1 MLIVFSPSFVILTL
15 LLLVDKKNQEFSN
28 TNRYAGKTN
37 VLYKLGGP
45 QKLAMLLV
53 RPPCSL

>member
-1 MLIVFSPSFVILTL
+1 MLIVLSISRNITSF
-15 LLLVDKKNQEFSN
+15 LLVDKKNQEFSN
-28 TNRYAGKTN
+28 ANRYAGKTN

-53 RPPCSL
+53 WPPCYM

>member
-1 MLIVFSPSFVILTL
+1 MYFHSRNISSF
-15 LLLVDKKNQEFSN
+15 LLVDKKNQEFSN
-28 TNRYAGKTN
+28 ANRYAGKTN

-53 RPPCSL
+53 RPPCYM